1 MGTNSEK
8 IEYDKSP
15 PLQKKLAETD
25 ICKLSF
31 KEWLIKK
38 QLQMTT
44 TMRRKESKPTF
55 DTLYIIPWLQATAI
69 YTSKQSLI
77 KNRVL
82 KFALWRASLRALLCP
97 YIILTQALSAFIC
110 GWKKMGRLGSVG
122 ETIFGVHSSFF
133 VFMVLR
139 LINHSSMIDQNKQC
153 ESRHSS
159 FNRLKH
165 GQSLFVQQEKDHTH
179 WMSGWGIF
187 IAGSADILPAA
198 DFCRTSSKHTLQKF
212 KLCT

>member
-1 MGTNSEK
+1 
-8 IEYDKSP
+8 
-15 PLQKKLAETD
+15 
-25 ICKLSF
+25 
-31 KEWLIKK
+31 
-38 QLQMTT
+38 MTT

-82 KFALWRASLRALLCP
+82 KFALWRASLRVLLCP
-97 YIILTQALSAFIC
+97 YIILTQVLSAFIC

-153 ESRHSS
+153 ESPHSS
-159 FNRLKH
+159 FNRLKLN
-165 GQSLFVQQEKDHTH
+165 GQSLFVQQEKDHTLIECQAEGSLLQVLLIYYLLLTSVEPH
-179 WMSGWGIF
+179 PNIHFKSLSCAHKCCKYVRQWEETWGIMLHKGYWF
-187 IAGSADILPAA
+187 
-198 DFCRTSSKHTLQKF
+198 
-212 KLCT
+212 